1 MAPRARGARTRLA
14 GCAPPGRDAGVSRPT
29 GTFRG
34 CLRNDAGLVPAGDNG
49 WQHGAGIELFR
60 RAHGMGLPRER
71 GAVDPAALCRD
82 RRRAVRRGA
91 TAGEGRALTYRPP
104 GWQKGSRSL
113 RPGRL
118 HWRHVRHPTPAVV
131 AGRRVRG
138 DRPAGRAAAA
148 RSEEHT
154 YEIQSLMRISY
165 VV

>member
-71 GAVDPAALCRD
+71 RAVDPAA
-82 RRRAVRRGA
+82 
-91 TAGEGRALTYRPP
+91 P
-104 GWQKGSRSL
+104 
-113 RPGRL
+113 
-118 HWRHVRHPTPAVV
+118 
-131 AGRRVRG
+131 
-138 DRPAGRAAAA
+138 

-154 YEIQSLMRISY
+154 SELQSLMRISY
-165 VV
+165 AVFCLKKKKKQTTYN